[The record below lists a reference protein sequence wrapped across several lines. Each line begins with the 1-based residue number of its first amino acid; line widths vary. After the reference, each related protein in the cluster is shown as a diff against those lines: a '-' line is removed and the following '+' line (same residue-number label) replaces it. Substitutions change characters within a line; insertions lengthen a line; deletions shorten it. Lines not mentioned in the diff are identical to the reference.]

1 MEYFSCSAPFGKI
14 RMKSRQLSI
23 KLFFSSVLTC
33 FKFRFL
39 PVITLSCKRSCFMSL
54 HRAPGENNN
63 NKNYKKTKPCYFNY
77 FHSSFC
83 LRRGREGKNN
93 LLQVKQ
99 KHVILWTTSLWNGT
113 DEAGSTMSW
122 YITAADTEKRIVQT
136 CSSNKVK

>member
-1 MEYFSCSAPFGKI
+1 MKKPWKPIISTCFGELFWSLKHKTERLKISYRWSTSVAQPPLEKLWME
-14 RMKSRQLSI
+14 SRQLSI
-23 KLFFSSVLTC
+23 KLFFSSILTC

-93 LLQVKQ
+93 LLQVK
-99 KHVILWTTSLWNGT
+99 
-113 DEAGSTMSW
+113 
-122 YITAADTEKRIVQT
+122 
-136 CSSNKVK
+136 